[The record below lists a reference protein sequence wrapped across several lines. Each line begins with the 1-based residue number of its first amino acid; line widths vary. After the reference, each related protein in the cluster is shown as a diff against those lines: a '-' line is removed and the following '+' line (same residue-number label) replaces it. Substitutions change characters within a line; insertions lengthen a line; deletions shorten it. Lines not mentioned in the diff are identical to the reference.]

1 MSQSLSNIIVHLV
14 FSTKDRRPHL
24 NDQTIREQMHAE
36 LGGTSKT
43 SKTLSCPPII
53 VGGVEDHIHLLA
65 RQSRTIALSD
75 WVKELKRVTSI
86 WVKDKSPKFETF
98 AWQCGYGAFSV
109 SQSQLSKVIEYIQ
122 QQEEHHRKMDFK
134 TEFRE
139 FLARHEIEFDERYV
153 WD

>member
-1 MSQSLSNIIVHLV
+1 MSQSLSNVIVHLV
-14 FSTKDRRPHL
+14 FSTKDRRPLL
-24 NDQTIREQMHAE
+24 NDLGIREQMHAE

-43 SKTLSCPPII
+43 LNCPPII
-53 VGGVEDHIHLLA
+53 TGGVDDHIHLLA
-65 RQSRTIALSD
+65 RQSRTITLSD

-86 WVKDKSPKFETF
+86 WIKEKGPEYSTF
-98 AWQCGYGAFSV
+98 SWQAGYGAFSV

-122 QQEEHHRKMDFK
+122 QQEEHHKKKDFQ

-139 FLARHEIEFDERYV
+139 FLERHEIEYDERYV